1 MSQVIRGFTVVFCPL
16 TERTRWWLKL
26 GVPNSLIYQNDLGD
40 AFQKIVDRQRRILSD
55 PRYHDSKV
63 VNVVLDYEKD
73 RDIDPTPEEFWE
85 EHFNLISKQEEWSE
99 LSIVFH
105 LDSSKI
111 VKVIQPGSVLYYS
124 KLME

>member
-26 GVPNSLIYQNDLGD
+26 GVPNSLIHHDLGD
-40 AFQKIVDRQRRILSD
+40 AFQKIVDRQRTLLSN
-55 PRYHDSKV
+55 PHYPASNV

-85 EHFNLISKQEEWSE
+85 EHINLTSKQKEWSE